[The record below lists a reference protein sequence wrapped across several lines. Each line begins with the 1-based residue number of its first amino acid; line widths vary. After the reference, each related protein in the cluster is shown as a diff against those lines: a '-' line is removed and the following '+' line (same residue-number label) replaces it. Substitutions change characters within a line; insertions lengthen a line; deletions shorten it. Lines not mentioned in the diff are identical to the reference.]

1 MIIPGFVISVMTFP
15 GVIIHELAHQ
25 LFCMICGLE
34 VYEVKYFQMKNP
46 SGYVLHESSEQPGKV
61 FLTCMGPFV
70 INTILG
76 VIILLPASIELLAF
90 IDYSNPLNLILGWLG
105 ISILMHSFPSTGDA
119 KVMVARILKNPDVS
133 ILWKVLAAPFIGII
147 YVFSIGSMFWL
158 DLIYAMA
165 MGLLLPELLVR
176 IL

>member
-34 VYEVKYFQMKNP
+34 VYEVKYFQMN
-46 SGYVLHESSEQPGKV
+46 
-61 FLTCMGPFV
+61 
-70 INTILG
+70 
-76 VIILLPASIELLAF
+76 

-105 ISILMHSFPSTGDA
+105 IFILMHFFPSTGDA

>member
-34 VYEVKYFQMKNP
+34 VYEVKYFQMN
-46 SGYVLHESSEQPGKV
+46 
-61 FLTCMGPFV
+61 
-70 INTILG
+70 
-76 VIILLPASIELLAF
+76 